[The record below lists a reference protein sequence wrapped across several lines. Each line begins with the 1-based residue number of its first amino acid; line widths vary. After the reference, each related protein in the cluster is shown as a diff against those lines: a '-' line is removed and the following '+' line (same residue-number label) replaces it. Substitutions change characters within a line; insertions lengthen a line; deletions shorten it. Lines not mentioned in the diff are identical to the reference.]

1 MGKVSKPFETDLGW
15 HVAKIEEKRP
25 MQAAPLDVVYTRIRK
40 KLEADAEQA
49 YLNKL
54 VEGLDITLRK

>member
-1 MGKVSKPFETDLGW
+1 
-15 HVAKIEEKRP
+15 